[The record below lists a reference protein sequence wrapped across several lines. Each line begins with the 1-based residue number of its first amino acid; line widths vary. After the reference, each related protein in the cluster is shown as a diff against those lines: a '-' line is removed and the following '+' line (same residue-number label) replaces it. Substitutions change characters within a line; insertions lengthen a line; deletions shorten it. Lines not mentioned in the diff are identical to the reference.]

1 MRAKQSDKLKRI
13 QTLNGVLE
21 EHEDTWNTL
30 PAFARA
36 VTELETITLEIT
48 NAVQVQL
55 SVPDVSAEKRIAR
68 ATLTNNATEVAAA
81 VLAYAEENDDAE
93 LAGRVDFSRSEIQ
106 GRDSTFVARC
116 RDIHAA
122 ATENVESLT
131 DAGITPAKLT
141 ALKKQIDG
149 FEALHTKP
157 RQNLAKRSA
166 ATRRM
171 PFLFEKADRI
181 VNRRLNKLVLQF
193 KTSAPAFYNAYQMA
207 VTIVNTAGRGGS
219 NGVNETV
226 PTETPLLKA
235 A

>member
-1 MRAKQSDKLKRI
+1 MKAIQSDKLKRI
-13 QTLNGVLE
+13 QTLNGVLDELE
-21 EHEDTWNTL
+21 ETWNTL

-36 VTELETITLEIT
+36 VTELETVTLEIT
-48 NAVQVQL
+48 EAAQVQL
-55 SVPDVSAEKRIAR
+55 SAPDVTAEKRIAR
-68 ATLTNNATEVAAA
+68 TSLTNNAEEVAAA

-93 LAGRVDFSRSEIQ
+93 LAGRVDFSRSKITR
-106 GRDSTFVARC
+106 GRDSTVVARC

-122 ATENVESLT
+122 AVEIVTSLT
-131 DAGITPAKLT
+131 DSGVTTAKLT

-157 RQNLAKRSA
+157 RQNQARRSA

-171 PFLFEKADRI
+171 PILFEKADRI

-193 KTSAPAFYNAYQMA
+193 KTSAPAFFNAYQTA
-207 VTIVNTAGRGGS
+207 VTIVNTAGRGKVTDIHENNS
-219 NGVNETV
+219 V
-226 PTETPLLKA
+226 PLAKA